1 MPTALSTPMCR
12 RAEHYRRVGLW
23 ACAMVLW
30 MAGAAASDNGSGR
43 ESTAEK
49 TDPSPPAELRGR
61 IDALLAEG
69 KFDEARK
76 LVLQSSSSLDFRAL
90 RERVLKNPAYVE
102 GLVQQLGAEN
112 YTHRRQAAGE
122 LMEAGRAAL
131 EPLAR
136 ALEDKDPE
144 IRAKA
149 ADLLV
154 ALRGRGFVGIQFNEQ
169 PSKDAPIV
177 QQPADFEDNDEPAGA
192 GTEPVAPQ
200 PAFIPAPDVQV
211 VETVDGMPG
220 KEAGLLAGDRFLA
233 VNGRAICGELDLL
246 REVILAGPAK
256 PSMLVIDRDGK
267 KVTIAITL
275 GRHPNDSPPVDLLA
289 EQKAAKDADANRR
302 TEVIRNLLERP
313 AEAQK

>member
-1 MPTALSTPMCR
+1 MSTALSSQTCR
-12 RAEHYRRVGLW
+12 RAERLRRAGLW
-23 ACAMVLW
+23 ACALFLW
-30 MAGAAASDNGSGR
+30 MATAAAENGSGR

-49 TDPSPPAELRGR
+49 PEPPSAAELLSR
-61 IDALLAEG
+61 IDALLADG
-69 KFDEARK
+69 KFEEARV
-76 LVLQSSSSLDFRAL
+76 LVLQASSSVDL
-90 RERVLKNPAYVE
+90 RGIRDHILKNPAYVE
-102 GLVQQLGAEN
+102 GLVRQLGAEN
-112 YTHRRQAAGE
+112 FTHRRQAAGE

-177 QQPADFEDNDEPAGA
+177 QQRADFGDGEEPAGA

-200 PAFIPAPDVQV
+200 PAFIPARDVQV

-220 KEAGLLAGDRFLA
+220 KEAGLQSGDRFLA

-289 EQKAAKDADANRR
+289 EQKAAKDAEANRR
-302 TEVIRNLLERP
+302 TEVIRNVLEQP